1 MLEKTFLQVL
11 NMSFTAGFVIIPVLI
26 ARLLLRKSPKILSYA
41 LWGVVLFRL
50 ICPFSFES
58 MLSLLPVKSNPISQ
72 DIAYEAIPAIDT
84 GIGAINHAVNRFLPA
99 AAPAASVN
107 PLHFWTFI
115 GSTVWLMGMA
125 VLLIYSFFS
134 LVKLQKRLK
143 NAVHEKENIYIA
155 EHLDT
160 PFVMGFMRP
169 KIYLPASLSEG
180 EKRYILLHERMHI
193 RRFDHVIKVVSF
205 FVLCLHWFNPLVWIA
220 FLISGKDME
229 MSCDEAVIKQLGGD
243 VKKEYSSSL
252 LALATGRRIIGGSP
266 LAFGEGDTKGR
277 IKNVL
282 NYKKPGFWVVVISFV
297 VVVALAISLLTNPK
311 QAPINLPAKDEVFGI
326 QIEQVSEGESLGVVQ
341 ITETSDIETILM
353 ALQNTNKTLKK
364 SYNDAPCRR
373 DYFRIYIDGTTLQ
386 RLYLYNDANKYYI
399 EEAYVGIY
407 KTGRETSASIAKVY
421 TSNGG
426 AYLEN
431 SVTALWNARTKYVG
445 DNSAVGKLL
454 ALLPL
459 PQNLQHNHFEL
470 LTNENQRGIKWF
482 LEENGDFWGS
492 TGLDPMKPSALLL
505 FTLVDNLEDLYILKT
520 YPDES
525 GAENVR
531 IHYNRLWADEQVGND
546 IRVYAESPE
555 KLQELITLCN
565 VNPAESLTEDQ
576 AVALAL
582 TSSSNRHREGECF
595 AEGHIILGTDKKRD
609 TTKIYALTMTG
620 WYGFQ
625 NDNFVKVSGTGVIP
639 AVVTIND
646 HNDVGIEYPEDG
658 SYYAPSIMKM
668 FPLKYRTRIFDD
680 RDSDRKTLK
689 KQEQVYARDYL
700 SKIGRKAKIGDYGD
714 FEHTLLTDL
723 GVSVEVS
730 NKLED
735 FYKGHSNYPYF
746 IGTQEY
752 IENNLRVVYQ
762 MSYREDQKE
771 IEFTRY
777 AYDSKEILE
786 QFTLDAT
793 TGDRI
798 TLSEG
803 APRANS

>member
-58 MLSLLPVKSNPISQ
+58 ILSLLPVKSDPITQ
-72 DIAYEAIPAIDT
+72 DIVYEAIPAIDT
-84 GIGAINHAVNRFLPA
+84 GIGAINHAVNQFLPS

-107 PLHFWTFI
+107 PLQIWTFI

-143 NAVHEKENIYIA
+143 HAVHEKENIYIA

-160 PFVMGFMRP
+160 PFVMGFIRP
-169 KIYLPASLSEG
+169 KIYLPASLSKG

-193 RRFDHVIKVVSF
+193 RRFDHVIKIVSF
-205 FVLCLHWFNPLVWIA
+205 FVLCLHWFNPLVWMA

-229 MSCDEAVIKQLGGD
+229 MSCDEAVIKELGSD

-252 LALATGRRIIGGSP
+252 LALATGRRVIGGSP

-297 VVVALAISLLTNPK
+297 VVVALSISLLTNPK
-311 QAPINLPAKDEVFGI
+311 QTPINLPAKDEVFGI
-326 QIEQVSEGESLGVVQ
+326 QIEQVNEGESLGVVQ

-364 SYNDAPCRR
+364 SYNDAPGRR

-407 KTGRETSASIAKVY
+407 KTSRETSVSIAKVY

-431 SVTALWNARTKYVG
+431 SVTTLWNARTKYVG
-445 DNSAVGKLL
+445 D
-454 ALLPL
+454 
-459 PQNLQHNHFEL
+459 
-470 LTNENQRGIKWF
+470 
-482 LEENGDFWGS
+482 
-492 TGLDPMKPSALLL
+492 
-505 FTLVDNLEDLYILKT
+505 TL
-520 YPDES
+520 
-525 GAENVR
+525 
-531 IHYNRLWADEQVGND
+531 
-546 IRVYAESPE
+546 
-555 KLQELITLCN
+555 
-565 VNPAESLTEDQ
+565 DQ

-582 TSSSNRHREGECF
+582 ASSSNRYREGECF
-595 AEGHIILGTDKKRD
+595 AEGHIILGTDKERGA
-609 TTKIYALTMTG
+609 TKIYALTMTG

-639 AVVTIND
+639 AVVTISD
-646 HNDVGIEYPEDG
+646 HNDVSIEYPEDG
-658 SYYAPSIMKM
+658 SYYAPSIRKM
-668 FPLKYRTRIFDD
+668 FPLKYHTRIFDD
-680 RDSDRKTLK
+680 KDGDGKTLK
-689 KQEQVYARDYL
+689 KQEQAYAKDYL
-700 SKIGRKAKIGDYGD
+700 SKIGRKAEIGDYGD
-714 FEHTLLTDL
+714 FEYTLLTDL

-735 FYKGHSNYPYF
+735 FYKEHSNYPYF

-752 IENNLRVVYQ
+752 IENNLRMVYQ
-762 MSYREDQKE
+762 MSYREDQRE